1 MSELCNVEVKGWINS
16 MCFSHDRRFLFCG
29 VGREHRLGRWYTDES
44 GDLGYLR
51 HWRVGVGALTVLF
64 LARDGIAI
72 VGLPPIDLQQH
83 NSA

>member
-1 MSELCNVEVKGWINS
+1 MHEICSVDVKGWVNS

-44 GDLGYLR
+44 GDTLLR
-51 HWRVGVGALTVLF
+51 LNEVLF
-64 LARDGIAI
+64 LIVSCVPAARDGIAI
-72 VGLPPIDLQQH
+72 VSLPPIDLQQQ